1 MFGIFNL
8 DSPIGRAMNTVA
20 DIMILSVLWVVCSL
34 PVFTVGAATTALY
47 YASMRSVR
55 QEGSVFKDFFR
66 AFRDNFKKSLMF
78 TLLLA
83 GAVLLIAGDIRIF
96 SKVQLAG
103 ESVLRVILYA
113 VIFLLIMIVSY
124 FFPLLARYD
133 AAVKAHIKNAF
144 LLSISSPLTT
154 LIVAAMNAAP
164 ILLFLIKPVWFFR
177 VLPFITILWVGMA
190 AHINS
195 RILLKLFEKI
205 QPSEENQNA

>member
-83 GAVLLIAGDIRIF
+83 GAVLLIAGDFWIF

-205 QPSEENQNA
+205 QPSEENQNV

>member
-20 DIMILSVLWVVCSL
+20 DVMILSVLWVVCSL
-34 PVFTVGAATTALY
+34 PVFTAGAATTALY

-83 GAVLLIAGDIRIF
+83 GAVLLIAGDFRIF

>member
-66 AFRDNFKKSLMF
+66 AFRDDFKKSLMF

-83 GAVLLIAGDIRIF
+83 GAVLLIAGDFWIF

-113 VIFLLIMIVSY
+113 VIFLLIMIASY

>member
-55 QEGSVFKDFFR
+55 QEGSVFKDFFQ

-83 GAVLLIAGDIRIF
+83 GAVLLIAGDFRIF

-205 QPSEENQNA
+205 QPSEENQNV

>member
-83 GAVLLIAGDIRIF
+83 GAVLLIAGDFWIF

-113 VIFLLIMIVSY
+113 VTFLLIMITSY

-133 AAVKAHIKNAF
+133 AATKAHIKNAF
-144 LLSISSPLTT
+144 LLSVSSPLTT
-154 LIVAAMNAAP
+154 MVIVAMNSAP
-164 ILLFLIKPVWFFR
+164 VLLFLIKPVWFFR

-190 AHINS
+190 AQINS

>member
-20 DIMILSVLWVVCSL
+20 DVMILSVLWVVCSL
-34 PVFTVGAATTALY
+34 PVFTAGAATTALY

-83 GAVLLIAGDIRIF
+83 GAVLLIAGDFRIF
-96 SKVQLAG
+96 SKVQFAG

-154 LIVAAMNAAP
+154 LIVAAMTAAP

>member
-66 AFRDNFKKSLMF
+66 AFRDDFKKSLMF

-83 GAVLLIAGDIRIF
+83 GAVLLIAGDFWIF

-133 AAVKAHIKNAF
+133 AATKAHIKNAF

-205 QPSEENQNA
+205 QPSEENHNV

>member
-1 MFGIFNL
+1 MFGIFKL

-83 GAVLLIAGDIRIF
+83 GAVLLIGVDYWIF
-96 SKVQLAG
+96 SKTQLAG
-103 ESVLRVILYA
+103 ETVLRVILYA
-113 VIFLLIMIVSY
+113 VTFLLIMIASY

-133 AAVKAHIKNAF
+133 AATKAHIKNAF
-144 LLSISSPLTT
+144 LLSVSSPLTT
-154 LIVAAMNAAP
+154 MVIVAMNSAP
-164 ILLFLIKPVWFFR
+164 VLLFLIKPEWFFR
-177 VLPFITILWVGMA
+177 LLPFITILWVGMA

-195 RILLKLFEKI
+195 RLLLKLFEKI
-205 QPSEENQNA
+205 QPSEEKQNT

>member
-20 DIMILSVLWVVCSL
+20 DIMILSVLWLACSL
-34 PVFTVGAATTALY
+34 PVLTVGSATTALY

-55 QEGSVFKDFFR
+55 QEGSVFKDFFL
-66 AFRDNFKKSLMF
+66 AFRDDFKKSLMF

-83 GAVLLIAGDIRIF
+83 GAILLIGGDFWIF
-96 SKVQLAG
+96 SKLQIAG
-103 ESVLRVILYA
+103 ENVLRIILYA

-133 AAVKAHIKNAF
+133 ATVKAHMKNAF
-144 LLSISSPLTT
+144 LLSVSNPLTT
-154 LIVAAMNAAP
+154 VVIAATNAAP
-164 ILLFLIKPVWFFR
+164 ILLFLLKPVWFFR
-177 VLPFITILWVGMA
+177 VLPFIAILWVGIA

-195 RILLKLFEKI
+195 KLLLKLFEKI
-205 QPSEENQNA
+205 QPSEENQNT

>member
-83 GAVLLIAGDIRIF
+83 GAVLLIAGDFWIF

-124 FFPLLARYD
+124 FFPLLSRYD

>member
-66 AFRDNFKKSLMF
+66 AFRDDFKKSLMF

-83 GAVLLIAGDIRIF
+83 GAVLLIAGDFWIF

-124 FFPLLARYD
+124 FFPLLAQYD

-177 VLPFITILWVGMA
+177 LLPFITILWVGMA

-195 RILLKLFEKI
+195 RLLLRLFEKI
-205 QPSEENQNA
+205 QPSEEKQNT